1 MGSRAKRGFTVG
13 NGARVTNDGQA
24 ILSLQRDGAL
34 DTVSSTFQI
43 AKVSRPLMSVG
54 RLCDAGLDVVFRK
67 DRADVVGPEGAVV
80 LSFER
85 AAGGLYI
92 YS

>member
-1 MGSRAKRGFTVG
+1 M
-13 NGARVTNDGQA
+13 TNDGQA
-24 ILSLQRDGAL
+24 VLSLQREGTI

-54 RLCDAGLDVVFRK
+54 RLCDAGLNVSFRK
-67 DRADVVGPEGAVV
+67 DRADVIGADGGVV

-85 AAGGLYI
+85 QDGGLYTAKLKLKRPP
-92 YS
+92 SGFVRQG